1 MFVLTSRIIPVMAVI
16 ILFIKYEKYFD
27 WFGVVFRFSQ
37 VFQVQPT
44 RNNFIFKKH

>member
-37 VFQVQPT
+37 FFQPT

>member
-1 MFVLTSRIIPVMAVI
+1 MYVLTSRIIPVMSVV

-37 VFQVQPT
+37 VSQPT